1 MNINFNQRYYST
13 EEKLQRALYSLL
25 RIRSYNN
32 ISIKELCYEAGIN
45 RSSFYS
51 HYQDINDL
59 MIKIEQE
66 LSKSITQI
74 FNPKE
79 KWDKEVFVK
88 LFEFLLKN
96 HDFYKAYLSSTD
108 KMIMEQNDFLNF
120 METLK
125 KHNLGNN
132 FLSEE
137 RIYHMAFFAG
147 GLKAISKSWIMSG
160 CKETPQQMAEILVNE
175 YKLNAKHFE

>member
-45 RSSFYS
+45 RSSFYA

-59 MIKIEQE
+59 MIKIEKN
-66 LSKSITQI
+66 LSKSIAQI
-74 FNPKE
+74 FDPKE
-79 KWDKEVFVK
+79 RWDKEVFVK

-96 HDFYKAYLSSTD
+96 HDFYKAYLSASEGTV
-108 KMIMEQNDFLNF
+108 MEKNDFMDF
-120 METLK
+120 MNVVDR
-125 KHNLGNN
+125 HSLGNGYPVK
-132 FLSEE
+132 EKT
-137 RIYHMAFFAG
+137 YHMAFFAG
-147 GLKAISKSWIMSG
+147 GLKALSKSWIMSG
-160 CKETPQQMAEILVNE
+160 CQETPQQMAQILVDE
-175 YKLNAKHFE
+175 YKRCESY